1 MKNIVSLLLLLIS
14 VWFYAQKSFTVS
26 GQLAGFEENALVTI
40 SKDNVPMDSCRLQN
54 GRFQVKGKLMES
66 PESLYLII
74 KEKNDYKWVM
84 LFIGNENITI
94 NADKK
99 DFPYDV
105 RVQGSKFT
113 GKSFEL
119 NQKIKNLMRERDELV
134 KKMFEL
140 EQEGK
145 WNDSLMYAFWSKKEP
160 IGKIVAIDNKTDSIE
175 NQYIEENLNTY
186 YGLSLLEKVKERYTK
201 EQLKSFMKRLSPAMN
216 RTRYAQSIRNDLE
229 YDLLK
234 IGDLFYDF
242 EAETSKGR
250 KVKFSDY
257 FHRNKLVLLNFS
269 TPYCGACL
277 LSIPYLEKLKSEIS
291 DLEIVTFYVD
301 SGEKGLNVLKKKH
314 SENWEF
320 IWDRKGTLSETQ
332 AKYKVNGTPRFYIFD
347 SEGKLLGMLDGFSET
362 MNDEIKKILNK
373 NNPNDEA

>member
-1 MKNIVSLLLLLIS
+1 MRNIVSLLLLLVS

-26 GQLAGFEENALVTI
+26 GKLAGFEENALVTI

-54 GRFQVKGKLMES
+54 GRFQVKGKLLES

-74 KEKNDYKWVM
+74 KEKNDYKRVM

-140 EQEGK
+140 QQEGK

-160 IGKIVAIDNKTDSIE
+160 IGKITAIDNKTDSIE

-186 YGLSLLEKVKERYTK
+186 YGVSLLETVKARYTK
-201 EQLKSFMKRLSPAMN
+201 EQLKSFMKRLSPEMN

-242 EAETSKGR
+242 EAETSKGK

-277 LSIPYLEKLKSEIS
+277 LSIPYLEKLKSEMS

-301 SGEKGLNVLKKKH
+301 SGEKGLNTLKKKH

-347 SEGKLLGMLDGFSET
+347 SEGKLLGKLDGFSET

-373 NNPNDEA
+373 NNPNDEV

>member
-1 MKNIVSLLLLLIS
+1 MRNIVSLLLLLVS

-26 GQLAGFEENALVTI
+26 GKLAGFEENALVTI

-140 EQEGK
+140 QQEGK
-145 WNDSLMYAFWSKKEP
+145 WNDSLMYTFWSKKEP
-160 IGKIVAIDNKTDSIE
+160 IGKIAAIDNKTYSIE
-175 NQYIEENLNTY
+175 NQYIEEKLNTY
-186 YGLSLLEKVKERYTK
+186 YGVSLLEKVKARYTK
-201 EQLKSFMKRLSPAMN
+201 EQLKSFMKRLSREMN

-229 YDLLK
+229 CDLLK

-242 EAETSKGR
+242 EAETSKGK

-257 FHRNKLVLLNFS
+257 FHRNKLVLLDFS

-301 SGEKGLNVLKKKH
+301 LGEKGLNTLKKKN

-347 SEGKLLGMLDGFSET
+347 SEGKLLGKLDGFSET

-373 NNPNDEA
+373 K

>member
-26 GQLAGFEENALVTI
+26 GKLAGFEENALVTI

-134 KKMFEL
+134 KKVFEL

-186 YGLSLLEKVKERYTK
+186 YGVSLLEKVKERYTK
-201 EQLKSFMKRLSPAMN
+201 EQLKSFMKRLSPEMN

-234 IGDLFYDF
+234 IGDLFYAF
-242 EAETSKGR
+242 EAETSKGK

-277 LSIPYLEKLKSEIS
+277 LSIPYLEKLKSEMS

-301 SGEKGLNVLKKKH
+301 SGEKGLNTLKKKH

-347 SEGKLLGMLDGFSET
+347 SEGKLLGKLDGFSET